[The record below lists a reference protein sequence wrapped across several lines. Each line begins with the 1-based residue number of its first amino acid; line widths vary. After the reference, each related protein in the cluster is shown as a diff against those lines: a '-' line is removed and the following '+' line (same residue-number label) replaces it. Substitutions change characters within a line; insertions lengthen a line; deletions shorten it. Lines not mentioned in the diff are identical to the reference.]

1 MSKSN
6 NVVLNL
12 KRNSQLY
19 LLLLPGFIL
28 LIVFRYIPMYGVL
41 MAFQDY
47 SFTKGILGS
56 PWVGFSY
63 FQRFFSS
70 YQFWD
75 QIKNTVSLSV
85 YQLLLTFPLPIVVA
99 LMLNQLSKEKTK
111 KFMQTV
117 LYAPYFISTVVLV
130 GMMYVVLS
138 PSSGIVNKIIV
149 ALGGKA
155 VFFLAEPGW
164 FSHLY
169 VFSSVWQGTG
179 WAAVIYL
186 AALSGIDPQ
195 LHEAA
200 IVDGASKFKRILC
213 IDFPGILPVVIIQLI
228 LALGNLMNVGFE
240 KALLL
245 QTSLNLDKSEIIQT
259 YVYKVGILQGQY
271 GYSSAV
277 GLFNSVINVVLLLIV
292 NRIVKRYSETSL
304 W

>member
-1 MSKSN
+1 MN
-6 NVVLNL
+6 NLSVIQKIKN
-12 KRNSQLY
+12 NYQLY
-19 LLLLPGFIL
+19 LLLLPGFIF
-28 LIVFRYIPMYGVL
+28 LIIFRYIPMYGVL

-56 PWVGFSY
+56 RWVGFEY

-75 QIKNTVSLSV
+75 QIRNTISLSV

-99 LMLNQLSKEKTK
+99 LMLNQLTREKTK

-138 PSSGIVNKIIV
+138 PSSGIINKFIV
-149 ALGGKA
+149 AMGGKS

-169 VFSSVWQGTG
+169 VLSSVWQGTG

-186 AALSGIDPQ
+186 AALSAIDPQ

-200 IVDGASKFKRILC
+200 IMDGASKFKRILC

-228 LALGNLMNVGFE
+228 LSLGNLMNVGFE

-245 QTSLNLDKSEIIQT
+245 QTSMNLDKSEIIQT
-259 YVYKVGILQGQY
+259 YVYKVGVLQGQY
-271 GYSSAV
+271 GYSAAV
-277 GLFNSVINVVLLLIV
+277 GLFNAVINVVLLIIINQV
-292 NRIVKRYSETSL
+292 VKRRSETSL

>member
-1 MSKSN
+1 MSAIQKIKKN
-6 NVVLNL
+6 Y
-12 KRNSQLY
+12 QLY

-28 LIVFRYIPMYGVL
+28 LIVFKYVPMYGVL

-47 SFTKGILGS
+47 SFTKGVLGS
-56 PWVGFSY
+56 HWVGLEY
-63 FQRFFSS
+63 FRRFFNS

-75 QIKNTVSLSV
+75 QIKNTISLSI
-85 YQLLLTFPLPIVVA
+85 YQLVLTFPLPIVLA
-99 LMLNQLSKEKTK
+99 LMLNQLTKEKTK
-111 KFMQTV
+111 KFIQTV

-149 ALGGKA
+149 ALGGKT
-155 VFFLAEPGW
+155 VFFLADPGW

-179 WAAVIYL
+179 WAAVIYI
-186 AALSGIDPQ
+186 AALSSIDPQ

-200 IVDGASKFKRILC
+200 IMDGASKFKRILC
-213 IDFPGILPVVIIQLI
+213 IDLPSILPVIVIQLI

-245 QTSLNLDKSEIIQT
+245 QTNLNLDKSEIIQT
-259 YVYKVGILQGQY
+259 YVYKVGVLQGQY
-271 GYSSAV
+271 GYSAAV
-277 GLFNSVINVVLLLIV
+277 GLFNAVINVILLITV
-292 NRIVKRYSETSL
+292 NQIVKRHSETSL